1 MRNIVFLLPQV
12 PHIAMFCQEQETQLL
27 HSSLTGVVPTHL
39 LPLVVRSARTE
50 ETLSSTQFSHDH
62 PRRFLTDTNSQ
73 VRKTSQAA
81 LLVLLE
87 QGLVDTHDVVD
98 QVTCI
103 KEKPLLSASV

>member
-1 MRNIVFLLPQV
+1 
-12 PHIAMFCQEQETQLL
+12 MFCQEQETQLL

-39 LPLVVRSARTE
+39 LPLVVRSADTE
-50 ETLSSTQFSHDH
+50 EMLSSSQFGHDH

-103 KEKPLLSASV
+103 KEKPLLSASF